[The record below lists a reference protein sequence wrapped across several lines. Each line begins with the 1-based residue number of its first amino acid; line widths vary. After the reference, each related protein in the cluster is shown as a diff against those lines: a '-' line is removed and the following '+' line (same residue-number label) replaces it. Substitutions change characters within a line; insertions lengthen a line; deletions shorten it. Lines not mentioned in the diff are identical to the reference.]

1 MARKTNKI
9 QFYTDVSLSNKEAQ
23 LLVEKLAGFLA
34 TCRLTSESDAYLKYN
49 PQFQVVLDKL

>member
-9 QFYTDVSLSNKEAQ
+9 QFYTDLNLSNKETQ

-34 TCRLTSESDAYLKYN
+34 TCRLTTESDAYLKYN
-49 PQFQVVLDKL
+49 ESFQKVLDKL